1 VAGAVVAV
9 VVPPQAVSIM
19 VATIMMLARTN
30 SVRFIFFS
38 FSLNKFGWN
47 LVSAGNRRFTCYN

>member
-38 FSLNKFGWN
+38 FSLNKFGWIYCER
-47 LVSAGNRRFTCYN
+47 LMAAFH